1 MSLPV
6 VPCSGRHPVPV
17 GVGSRK
23 RATGNGECWGHSTQ
37 LGGFSPVTM
46 TGGERPALVAL
57 GHGTEVAGE
66 RGPEGPRPVVSAAGP
81 ILWRGSGSIPLGS
94 QPNAALVRLPLGLP
108 QVDRPR
114 HEGACGAHTSSGAA
128 LWPRQQPRDLP
139 LVALP
144 DMFVPPSVVLLVQ
157 VQCCGHFGWAGREC
171 ARGSH
176 PGVMRLRGQGERAP
190 GLALGLPPLGVAR
203 GQHQLRARGRHGRRS
218 P

>member
-1 MSLPV
+1 MARQIELQAQSLLPYSPGRRHVRGQPLSLPV
-6 VPCSGRHPVPV
+6 VPRSGRHPVPV
-17 GVGSRK
+17 DFGSRK

-46 TGGERPALVAL
+46 TGGEGPALVAL

-108 QVDRPR
+108 QADRPR
-114 HEGACGAHTSSGAA
+114 HEGACGVHTSSGAA

-144 DMFVPPSVVLLVQ
+144 DRSALLSVTLPMPVQ
-157 VQCCGHFGWAGREC
+157 
-171 ARGSH
+171 
-176 PGVMRLRGQGERAP
+176 
-190 GLALGLPPLGVAR
+190 
-203 GQHQLRARGRHGRRS
+203 
-218 P
+218 